1 MATDSASV
9 VLASFKSNLR
19 YSMRT
24 SGSLAVVESERYCTM
39 TGMENFIYIT
49 AFYFCY

>member
-19 YSMRT
+19 FSMRT
-24 SGSLAVVESERYCTM
+24 SGGLAVVES
-39 TGMENFIYIT
+39 GGGGGT
-49 AFYFCY
+49 AP